1 MNITDFLPQYR
12 EINALFT
19 DIANKGNVSY
29 FEQTVITDFYH
40 TFKDIKAFE
49 EMVLSLVVEK
59 DSQTSLLLLSGIK
72 SEIENNIRL
81 YESAKELLES
91 IDILKVCKW
100 YASQYDYEVK
110 LQLEVTNEQ
119 NRELRKVDGSL
130 EAIAY
135 REHTQKYEDELW
147 REHERLTELYNIEKG
162 KLASLYDAQRD
173 SKREAMKY
181 NENLFGKIYSLSLSL
196 HSIIKCYIKDENKID
211 FVEEE
216 KPKITPKP
224 ISEIEP
230 DTIFRVKMFDKFLLL
245 EQKLIKD
252 SYLNADLQWLST
264 HDNGKIDIKRLVI
277 FLTALVENR
286 YFLPERDPKIKTF
299 FEARYNVTIG
309 QNFER
314 KRREALLNE
323 YKIVFHDYPF

>member
-1 MNITDFLPQYR
+1 MSEIINFLPQYR
-12 EINALFT
+12 EINTLFA
-19 DIANKGNVSY
+19 DIASKGNVSY

-40 TFKDIKAFE
+40 KFKDIKAFE
-49 EMVLSLVVEK
+49 EMVLGLVVEK

-72 SEIENNIRL
+72 SEIEKNIRL
-81 YESAKELLES
+81 YESEKELFNS
-91 IDILKVCKW
+91 IDMIEVCKR
-100 YASQYDYEVK
+100 YANLYDSDVK
-110 LQLEVTNEQ
+110 EQLKATNELW
-119 NRELRKVDGSL
+119 RELKKVDGSL
-130 EAIAY
+130 DMAGCG
-135 REHTQKYEDELW
+135 KYAQQDEDELW
-147 REHERLTELYNIEKG
+147 RKHAYLTELYNEEKE
-162 KLASLYDAQRD
+162 KLTSLYEMQHEK
-173 SKREAMKY
+173 KREVLKY
-181 NENLFGKIYSLSLSL
+181 RENLFGEMYSLSLSL
-196 HSIIKCYIKDENKID
+196 HSIIKCYIKDENKINI
-211 FVEEE
+211 VEDE
-216 KPKITPKP
+216 KPKI

-230 DTIFRVKMFDKFLLL
+230 DTIFRIKMFDKFFLL

-252 SYLNADLQWLST
+252 NYLNVHLQWLST

-314 KRREALLNE
+314 KRRETLLNE

>member
-12 EINALFT
+12 EINTLFA

-29 FEQTVITDFYH
+29 FEQTVITNFYH

-81 YESAKELLES
+81 YESAEEFLES

-162 KLASLYDAQRD
+162 KLVSLYDAQRD

-196 HSIIKCYIKDENKID
+196 HSIIKCYTKNENKID
-211 FVEEE
+211 IVENE
-216 KPKITPKP
+216 KPKV

-230 DTIFRVKMFDKFLLL
+230 DTIFRMKMFDKFLLL
-245 EQKLIKD
+245 EQRLIKD

-299 FEARYNVTIG
+299 FEARYNVTIE